1 MHNDQTSPN
10 DPTDDNADTDFAGR
24 VRNALA
30 WRWGSQVAAQFVT
43 WASTIAVVRLLSPSD
58 YGLFAMSQ
66 VVVTALAFLNGYS
79 FATSL
84 IQARE
89 VDSRRIGQVF
99 GLLLLFA
106 GGLALAQVLIA
117 PLAADYYQQPMVAHI
132 LRVQALL
139 FLTTPFIA
147 LPTALLQRRL
157 EFRSQAYVSTA
168 SAVISAVTAFILA
181 WLGFGIWA
189 LVWAPIAGFVSRAIG
204 LTIAARLLVWPV
216 FNFRGAR
223 EIISFGG
230 ALTLCQMFWIIQS
243 QSDIFIAGR
252 SFGAHELGLYSE
264 ALFLT
269 LIITGRFLPPI
280 NDVAFPA
287 YAELHQQG
295 KSLAPSFLRTMRT
308 VALVTTP
315 LYVGLALTAE
325 PAVITLFGPKWV
337 DMAPIAAG
345 LSLAMPAMALQIVC
359 SPATNAMGDA
369 RIYVIT
375 SAAGA
380 IIMPVTF
387 LIGIVHGPT
396 GLVHAWW
403 VAAPLLLAVTLSVT
417 LPAVRVTLGK
427 LIAELLPIAIA
438 CGVMA
443 LAVIAV
449 ERIAPPMAPILQ
461 LALLVPVGG
470 LAYCGTL
477 WFGWRSIV
485 RETWAMLRQRSP
497 QPSVSAPA
505 DQTTTMQDAPAE

>member
-1 MHNDQTSPN
+1 MHNNHTSPVE
-10 DPTDDNADTDFAGR
+10 TIEGAAEVELAGR

-30 WRWGSQVAAQFVT
+30 WRWGSQVLAQFVT
-43 WASTIAVVRLLSPSD
+43 WGSTIAVVRLLSPAD

-106 GGLALAQVLIA
+106 FGLAGAQILIA
-117 PLAADYYQQPMVAHI
+117 PLAANYYQQPEVAHI
-132 LRVQALL
+132 LRVQAVL

-157 EFRSQAYVSTA
+157 EFRSQAYASTA
-168 SAVISAVTAFILA
+168 GAVISALTAFLLA
-181 WLGFGIWA
+181 WYGFGIWA
-189 LVWAPIAGFVSRAIG
+189 LVWAPISGFVSRAVG
-204 LTIAARLLVWPV
+204 LTIAARLLVKPI

-252 SFGAHELGLYSE
+252 AFPPHELGLYSE

-287 YAELHQQG
+287 YATLYQQG
-295 KSLAPSFLRTMRT
+295 RSIAPHFLRTMRT
-308 VALVTTP
+308 VALVTCP

-325 PAVITLFGPKWV
+325 PAVVTLFGPKWV

-359 SPATNAMGDA
+359 SPATNATGNA

-380 IIMPVTF
+380 VIMPAAF
-387 LIGIVHGPT
+387 LYGIANGPY

-403 VAAPLLLAVTLSVT
+403 IAAPLLLAVTLAVT
-417 LPAVRVTLGK
+417 LPAVGLSLGK
-427 LIAELLPIAIA
+427 LLAELLPIALA
-438 CGVMA
+438 CGAMA
-443 LAVIAV
+443 LAVTVVGRAFDYLP
-449 ERIAPPMAPILQ
+449 AILS
-461 LALLVPVGG
+461 LLLLVPVGA
-470 LAYCGTL
+470 LFYSATL
-477 WFGWRSIV
+477 WFGWPQIV
-485 RETWAMLRQRSP
+485 RETWAMIRQRSP
-497 QPSVSAPA
+497 SAEEPA
-505 DQTTTMQDAPAE
+505 DRTTTMLDVPAE